1 MPRTKAKIQVVTNT
15 QLAVAVLAA
24 FLAGGLAF
32 AAAPAQNR
40 VAAAPKCGVNS
51 YSVLNFGKGCASGNY
66 TGIDVGCYDG
76 TQIQHRPG
84 VCTPLAQ
91 LKNFATQACA
101 NRCSGAPVVRNG
113 VLSLNIDNELPALRN
128 PRYALLGTEKYLI
141 TRVRVE
147 AQNESIRIEDLAL
160 RFFPTLNHVPGNRNT
175 FPDDI
180 TRSIRSL
187 SVYGNGNLNDAS
199 LLART
204 IMASTTVV
212 IEDIDYRVDAGVPV
226 YLYIAAE
233 IDPEAPPAAAF
244 QVSVADAGH
253 EALGMASG
261 NDIVPQV
268 GNTVSAE
275 TMINGIKFVDVSSRF
290 PGGRLV
296 AGVQNL
302 FSFQVTAVAGVT
314 DEIIRARF
322 MELDLRLRSDV
333 ATEESENISDLQLC
347 RSDSGNCI
355 PLRTVD
361 PLTPQRTEVALTNL
375 VNSTT
380 TIFMMDAFR
389 DSEDEFI
396 DDGETVEFLVKG
408 NVMNVN
414 EHFIQMRIANLDNE
428 GLKYG
433 FIYEFDDLSP
443 DHIFRDIRRDS
454 PRPAEY
460 PNVVG
465 SALIN

>member
-1 MPRTKAKIQVVTNT
+1 
-15 QLAVAVLAA
+15 
-24 FLAGGLAF
+24 
-32 AAAPAQNR
+32 
-40 VAAAPKCGVNS
+40 
-51 YSVLNFGKGCASGNY
+51 
-66 TGIDVGCYDG
+66 
-76 TQIQHRPG
+76 
-84 VCTPLAQ
+84 
-91 LKNFATQACA
+91 
-101 NRCSGAPVVRNG
+101 
-113 VLSLNIDNELPALRN
+113 
-128 PRYALLGTEKYLI
+128 
-141 TRVRVE
+141 
-147 AQNESIRIEDLAL
+147 
-160 RFFPTLNHVPGNRNT
+160 
-175 FPDDI
+175 
-180 TRSIRSL
+180 
-187 SVYGNGNLNDAS
+187 
-199 LLART
+199 
-204 IMASTTVV
+204 
-212 IEDIDYRVDAGVPV
+212 
-226 YLYIAAE
+226 
-233 IDPEAPPAAAF
+233 
-244 QVSVADAGH
+244 
-253 EALGMASG
+253 
-261 NDIVPQV
+261 
-268 GNTVSAE
+268 
-275 TMINGIKFVDVSSRF
+275 
-290 PGGRLV
+290 
-296 AGVQNL
+296 
-302 FSFQVTAVAGVT
+302 
-314 DEIIRARF
+314 